1 MELHLTPRLKQLPAQ
16 AAAACERYVDRLP
29 ASPELR
35 SELLADSLSPA
46 VSSLPADGN
55 EMPSAMIELQ
65 TRLAG
70 RDAKDKDTADLNQS
84 TTPGGATYASV
95 ARRFTIA
102 YGNPQV
108 DGEPLLQRRDD
119 GTVRVDTGPEPQ
131 RGSMVPLQWPPHV
144 ISGWIRNTWR
154 RMLGRPPVPE
164 TWDTLHDGPDAEGK
178 WHPAGSHRRWFL
190 LALVIGQTFLA
201 TYFMAK
207 VLPYHGADP
216 LEVAILT
223 LFAVL
228 FSWVSAGFWT
238 AMMGFLVLAKGGDRH
253 LISRSA
259 ASDAPIDP
267 AARTAV
273 IMPICNEDVTR
284 VFAGLRATY
293 ESLERTGE
301 LQHFDFIVLSD
312 SGNPDLRTAEH
323 DAWMEVCRA
332 VGGFG
337 RIFYRWRRHRV
348 KRKTGNVADFCRRWG
363 NKYRYMIV
371 LDADSVMSGDCLAT
385 LTRLMEANPG
395 AGIIQTAPL
404 AVGRDTLYARV
415 QQFSTRVYG
424 PLFTAGLHYWQLG
437 ESHYWGHN
445 AIIRIKPFMEHCGL
459 APLPGKGPLSGEILS
474 HDFVEAAMM
483 RRAGWGVWIAYDLP
497 GSFEELPPNLL
508 DEVKRDRRWCQG
520 NLMNFRLWMK
530 QGFHMVHRAVFLTGI
545 MAYVSAPLWFLFLL
559 LSTAALAKH
568 ALVPPEY
575 FTKPYQLFPTWPEWH
590 PEKALALFSATAT
603 LLFLPKLLSVL
614 LLLKDAKQYG
624 GVVRLF
630 MSMVLEMTM
639 SALLAPT
646 RMLFHTKFVIAAY
659 SGWGIS
665 WKSPPRED
673 AETTWGEAFRRHGW
687 HTALG
692 LVWGA
697 GVYWLSPGFIW
708 WLLPIVGSLALSIPL
723 SVMLSRVSLGRAA
736 RRAGLFM
743 IPEETV
749 VPREIVETQQH
760 VESAQEVPGFV
771 DAVVDPVTNALMCA
785 TGTARKIQ
793 PEAARLQHAALVQH
807 ALTNGP
813 KSLTPAQKHVLLGDP
828 FALSRLHELVWG
840 SPLADAAWKE
850 TRVLLRRAPNVL
862 PLRPRAA

>member
-16 AAAACERYVDRLP
+16 AAAVCERYVDRLP
-29 ASPELR
+29 ASPEVR
-35 SELLADSLSPA
+35 SELLADALSPA
-46 VSSLPADGN
+46 VSSLPAEGI
-55 EMPSAMIELQ
+55 EVPSAMTELQ
-65 TRLAG
+65 LRLAG
-70 RDAKDKDTADLNQS
+70 RDPKEKDIADLN
-84 TTPGGATYASV
+84 TRNTAGGAAYASV
-95 ARRFTIA
+95 PRRFAMA

-108 DGEPLLQRRDD
+108 DGAPLLQRRDD

-131 RGSMVPLQWPPHV
+131 RASMVPRQWPPHV

-154 RMLGRPPVPE
+154 KMLGRPPVPE

-190 LALVIGQTFLA
+190 LALVVIQTALA

-216 LEVAILT
+216 LEVAILV

-363 NKYRYMIV
+363 SKYRYMIV
-371 LDADSVMSGDCLAT
+371 LDADSVMSGECLAT

-474 HDFVEAAMM
+474 HDFVEAAVM

-530 QGFHMVHRAVFLTGI
+530 QGFHAVHRAVFLTGI

-575 FTKPYQLFPTWPEWH
+575 FTKPYQMFPTWPEWH

-603 LLFLPKLLSVL
+603 LLFLPKLASVL

-630 MSMVLEMTM
+630 ISMLLEMTM

-659 SGWGIS
+659 SGWGS
-665 WKSPPRED
+665 RGSRHRARTPRPPGARHSV
-673 AETTWGEAFRRHGW
+673 ATAGIRCWGWCGARASTGSARASSGGCCQSSGRSRCRFRC
-687 HTALG
+687 
-692 LVWGA
+692 
-697 GVYWLSPGFIW
+697 P
-708 WLLPIVGSLALSIPL
+708 
-723 SVMLSRVSLGRAA
+723 
-736 RRAGLFM
+736 
-743 IPEETV
+743 
-749 VPREIVETQQH
+749 
-760 VESAQEVPGFV
+760 
-771 DAVVDPVTNALMCA
+771 
-785 TGTARKIQ
+785 
-793 PEAARLQHAALVQH
+793 
-807 ALTNGP
+807 
-813 KSLTPAQKHVLLGDP
+813 
-828 FALSRLHELVWG
+828 
-840 SPLADAAWKE
+840 
-850 TRVLLRRAPNVL
+850 
-862 PLRPRAA
+862 